1 MEMIIE
7 CLVAQEEKGEYD
19 FYVVVL
25 PDTGVAEINDDN
37 NTLNH
42 KVSVADIAI
51 TDLKCSNI
59 AKDDYLITATIAN
72 RGGIELPGIK
82 LRLEQGPSGNIIE
95 TRELDMLRPGEE
107 ETVSMVISS
116 EGINAVLRVVL
127 PEDVAE
133 SLKDN
138 NKYEFVLE
146 PASIVVEGASPAN
159 GEAKVG
165 IQKPLIFSFNM
176 NVEAGNGFEEI
187 ILMDDEFNSIDMEK
201 ALDGSTLTVT
211 PLSPLAY
218 GTQHTLMIPA
228 GAVGDDYG
236 HTMEDSYSMSFTTTA
251 SSPEI
256 IFTYPG
262 NGMGD
267 TALDTEIR
275 IQFNQSVL
283 SGPKYGEIAIYG
295 PASEKLTASLLIEGE
310 WMNIRP
316 AAKLEGEKQYTLTIP
331 KGAVVNERGE
341 AQQED
346 YILEFTTAKSDD
358 NGDDEDD
365 NDRDNRREQQASRP
379 TVKIS
384 RQTSADGSSTATL
397 DIDGQTIAGLK
408 AEDGVV
414 TLDMTGEVRNDEKVR
429 INLSADA
436 LKQLAESKK
445 GLSIVTGKGDIY
457 IPAELVASL
466 LESGENS
473 ISITIAEINE
483 ETGSEGRVSSGAYG
497 FTITAG
503 DKPIREFA
511 SQLIVTIP
519 LDGSKIRNAKRVI
532 ACVYDEASGSW
543 QPVGGVT
550 DELKGTVTFG
560 TRHFSTYSAFEKE
573 MHFDDVTSS
582 WAKEKVEILASRRLI
597 NGVSDTA
604 FNPEGSITRA
614 EFAAML
620 VRSLYG
626 KLSKSKGTFTDVAQG
641 SWYSDT
647 VETAYE
653 LGLVTGMG
661 EDSFGPDINI
671 SREQLAVLAYRL
683 YQYKK
688 NTGTV
693 NSFNNTYADY
703 KDISSYA
710 KDAAG
715 FAAKAG
721 IMTGSGGRF
730 EPKRSATRQEAAVVL
745 YRLLEYMGEL

>member
-1 MEMIIE
+1 
-7 CLVAQEEKGEYD
+7 
-19 FYVVVL
+19 
-25 PDTGVAEINDDN
+25 
-37 NTLNH
+37 
-42 KVSVADIAI
+42 
-51 TDLKCSNI
+51 
-59 AKDDYLITATIAN
+59 
-72 RGGIELPGIK
+72 
-82 LRLEQGPSGNIIE
+82 LE
-95 TRELDMLRPGEE
+95 
-107 ETVSMVISS
+107 
-116 EGINAVLRVVL
+116 
-127 PEDVAE
+127 
-133 SLKDN
+133 
-138 NKYEFVLE
+138 
-146 PASIVVEGASPAN
+146 
-159 GEAKVG
+159 
-165 IQKPLIFSFNM
+165 
-176 NVEAGNGFEEI
+176 
-187 ILMDDEFNSIDMEK
+187 
-201 ALDGSTLTVT
+201 GSTLTVT
-211 PLSPLAY
+211 PLSPLTY
-218 GTQHTLMIPA
+218 GTQHTLVIPA

-236 HTMEDSYSMSFTTTA
+236 HTMEGSYSMSFTTTA

-256 IFTYPG
+256 IFAYPG
-262 NGMGD
+262 NGMEGI
-267 TALDTEIR
+267 ALDTEIR
-275 IQFNQSVL
+275 TQFNQSVL
-283 SGPKYGEIAIYG
+283 SGPKYGEITMYG
-295 PASEKLTASLLIEGE
+295 PASEKLTASLSIEGE

-346 YILEFTTAKSDD
+346 YILEFTTAKADD
-358 NGDDEDD
+358 NGNDEDDND
-365 NDRDNRREQQASRP
+365 NDRDNRQEQQASQP

-384 RQTSADGSSTATL
+384 RQTSADGSSTATI
-397 DIDGQTIAGLK
+397 DVDGQTIAGLK

-436 LKQLAESKK
+436 LKQLAESKS

-466 LESGENS
+466 LGSGEKS
-473 ISITIAEINE
+473 ISITISENNE
-483 ETGSEGRVSSGAYG
+483 ETGADGRVSSGVHD

-503 DKPIREFA
+503 EKPVREFA
-511 SQLIVTIP
+511 SQLMVTIP
-519 LDGSKIRNAKRVI
+519 LDGGKIENAKRVI

-550 DELKGTVTFG
+550 DELRGTVTFG
-560 TRHFSTYSAFEKE
+560 TRHFSSYAAFEKE

-597 NGVSDTA
+597 NGVSNTA

-626 KLSKSKGTFTDVAQG
+626 KLSKSKGTFADVAAG
-641 SWYSDT
+641 SWYADS

-653 LGLVTGMG
+653 LGLVTGIS
-661 EDSFGPDINI
+661 ENSFGPDVKIN
-671 SREQLAVLAYRL
+671 REQLAVMAYRL

-710 KDAAG
+710 KVAAG

-730 EPKRSATRQEAAVVL
+730 EPRRSATRQEAAVVL